1 MGLTRKKHYDSYTLA
16 FDLKGV
22 RPLLRTKNHSDTIV
36 RVTVHDEGICRDVD
50 VPGDLGSRGKVL

>member
-1 MGLTRKKHYDSYTLA
+1 MKHYDSYTLT

-22 RPLLRTKNHSDTIV
+22 KPLLGTKNHSDTIV